1 MTNFELIDNYLTNR
15 LTESERTAFEQQI
28 KTDPDLKAD
37 VEFQSSIVEGLK
49 KARAAEL
56 KTMLNRVPVSTTPLI
71 QYSPLKITAS
81 LVGAA
86 VIVSVIYL
94 YFNQDNQV
102 ELANPTTPLENSIEQ
117 KEPSKEE
124 LNAPQEVMT
133 EEQPTQV
140 ITKSEEKRDLSK
152 KSTDR
157 LTPSKSTTKPTI
169 EVVDPSEDLK
179 ESTPTREM
187 IEPSKPGLATP
198 ALEVDI
204 DSANKKYS
212 FHYQFVND
220 RVILFGSFDKSLFEI
235 LEIHGNTDSTFLF
248 YKENYFLLD
257 GTRHE
262 ITPLEVIK
270 DKMLIK
276 KLKEYRN
283 K

>member
-15 LTESERTAFEQQI
+15 LTESEHKAFEQQI

-49 KARAAEL
+49 KARTAEL
-56 KTMLNRVPVSTTPLI
+56 KAMLNRVPVSTTPLI

-94 YFNQDNQV
+94 YFNQDNQI
-102 ELANPTTPLENSIEQ
+102 EQANPTTPLENSIEQ
-117 KEPSKEE
+117 KELSKEE
-124 LNAPQEVMT
+124 LNVPQEVMT
-133 EEQPTQV
+133 EEQPIQV

-152 KSTDR
+152 KPTDR
-157 LTPSKSTTKPTI
+157 LTPSKSTTKPTL
-169 EVVDPSEDLK
+169 EVFDPSEDLK
-179 ESTPTREM
+179 ESMPTREM

-198 ALEVDI
+198 ALEVDV
-204 DSANKKYS
+204 DSSNKKYS

>member
-15 LTESERTAFEQQI
+15 LTESDRKAFEQQI

-56 KTMLNRVPVSTTPLI
+56 KAMLNRVPVSTTPLI
-71 QYSPLKITAS
+71 QSPLKITAS
-81 LVGAA
+81 LVGTA
-86 VIVSVIYL
+86 VIISAIYL

-102 ELANPTTPLENSIEQ
+102 EQVNPTTPVENSIEQ
-117 KEPSKEE
+117 REPAKEDLDVPKE
-124 LNAPQEVMT
+124 VIT
-133 EEQPTQV
+133 EEQATQ
-140 ITKSEEKRDLSK
+140 IINKPDEKRDLSK
-152 KSTDR
+152 KPTDR

-198 ALEVDI
+198 ALEVDV

-235 LEIHGNTDSTFLF
+235 LEIHGNSDSTFLF

-257 GTRHE
+257 GTQHE

>member
-37 VEFQSSIVEGLK
+37 VEFQSNIVEGLK

-56 KTMLNRVPVSTTPLI
+56 KAMLNRVPVSSNPFI
-71 QYSPLKITAS
+71 QSPLKITAS
-81 LVGAA
+81 LVGTA
-86 VIVSVIYL
+86 VIVSAIYL

-102 ELANPTTPLENSIEQ
+102 EQANPTTPVENSIEQ
-117 KEPSKEE
+117 REPSKEE
-124 LNAPQEVMT
+124 LNVPKEVIT
-133 EEQPTQV
+133 VEQPTQV
-140 ITKSEEKRDLSK
+140 TTKSDEKRDLSK
-152 KSTDR
+152 KPTDR
-157 LTPSKSTTKPTI
+157 LTPSKSTTKPPI

-198 ALEVDI
+198 ALEVDV